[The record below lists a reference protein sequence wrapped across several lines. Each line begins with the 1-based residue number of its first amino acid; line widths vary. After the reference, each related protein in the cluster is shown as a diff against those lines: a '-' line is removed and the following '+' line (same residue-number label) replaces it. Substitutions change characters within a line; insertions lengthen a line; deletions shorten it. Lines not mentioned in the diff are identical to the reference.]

1 MFQGFIR
8 YDRSRVTKMFQSLY
22 QDLKY
27 ACRSLRINPI
37 FTCVVSCVLA
47 LGIGAN
53 TALFTVVNK
62 VLLEPLPFY
71 ESERLVDVHETKNG
85 WGFSPSYPNFQDWC
99 RMSRSF
105 ESLAFALIYRQTLPG
120 ESGAERIPVAFVSG
134 SFFHTYRLQPSIG
147 RLFADTEDRQGAEP
161 VAVLAQDFWK
171 TRLGADPGILGKTIT
186 LEQQVYTIIGVL
198 PDFPY
203 RDHADVFVAIAPAAE
218 QLGMHMREQHMGG
231 GFATGRL
238 RPGVKMDQVRAE
250 MRIIAAQLERQYP
263 GSNRGNSADVA
274 SLHESISGR
283 TRHTLSILF
292 GAVAFLLLIACAN
305 VANLMLARAVSREKE
320 VAIRVALGAGRGQ
333 IIGQLLMESS
343 LLGLLGGFLGLLMA
357 PFCVDALVW
366 LVPNSMAPGLAS
378 PDFRVLC
385 FTFAVSVLTALLF
398 GLAPALQS
406 ARIDILS
413 ALKEGGRTSSQG
425 SGRSRLRSGLV
436 MAQVALALVLLV
448 GTGLLVR
455 SLMRTLGED
464 PGFRTSGVLTLQ
476 VTVPGGFERNF
487 SRRTVLKFE
496 EMVRQVEQLRGVE
509 ACGSVSFMPMTG
521 NNSNANLQPEG
532 YIPPPSEDWPSAD
545 YHAASPGYFSAMG
558 IPLLKGRLYSA
569 SDGEMPE
576 SVVGGMD
583 GLLKWF
589 RSTRFVCVVNQ
600 ELARQFWPGEDPV
613 GRRFRFGPPSL
624 QGPWVTVLGVVGNS
638 RPRGLNRAP
647 GPEFYFSPWQRPFD
661 EETIVARTA
670 GDPARLAK
678 DVRDR
683 ILSVDRNL
691 IISRAR
697 TMEQIVRD
705 TTSSQRANLLLMGGF
720 TGLAL
725 LLATVGIYGLMAYS
739 VSQRQHEFAIRLALG
754 ASPAGL
760 LRLVIGQGT
769 RLAAMGVAVGMICS
783 LIVARVMQGMLYVI
797 RPTDPLTYVL
807 VAVLMTAVTLFAA
820 ALGARRA
827 GKVDPNMALRS
838 E

>member
-1 MFQGFIR
+1 MKIFQ
-8 YDRSRVTKMFQSLY
+8 VLY

-27 ACRSLRINPI
+27 ACRSLRIYPI
-37 FTCVVSCVLA
+37 FTCVVCCVLA

-62 VLLEPLPFY
+62 VLLEPLPFD

-85 WGFSPSYPNFQDWC
+85 FNFNPSYPDFMDWR
-99 RMSRSF
+99 RMSQSF
-105 ESLAFALIYRQTLPG
+105 ESLAFALVYRQTLPG

-134 SFFHTYRLQPSIG
+134 NFFQTYRIQPVMG
-147 RLFADTEDRQGAEP
+147 RLFADPEDRKGAEP
-161 VAVLAQDFWK
+161 VAVLDQDFWK

-186 LEQQVYTIIGVL
+186 LEQQVYAIIGVL
-198 PDFPY
+198 SDFPY
-203 RDHADVFVAIAPAAE
+203 RDHADVFVPIAPAAE
-218 QLGMHMREQHMGG
+218 QLGMSMREQHMGG
-231 GFATGRL
+231 SFATGRL
-238 RPGVKMDQVRAE
+238 RPGVKMDQARAE

-263 GSNRGNSADVA
+263 GSNKGNSADLV

-320 VAIRVALGAGRGQ
+320 IAIRVALGAGRGQ
-333 IIGQLLMESS
+333 IIRQLLMESS
-343 LLGLLGGFLGLLMA
+343 LLGLLGGFLGILMA
-357 PFCVDALVW
+357 PFCVDALIW
-366 LVPNSMAPGLAS
+366 LVPNSLAPGLAS
-378 PDFRVLC
+378 PDFRVIC
-385 FTFAVSVLTALLF
+385 FTFAVSILTALLF

-425 SGRSRLRSGLV
+425 SGRSRLRSALV
-436 MAQVALALVLLV
+436 TAQVALALMLLV

-455 SLMRTLGED
+455 SLMRMLGED
-464 PGFRTSGVLTLQ
+464 PGLRTSGVLTLQ
-476 VTVPGGFERNF
+476 VTVPGGFAQNF

-496 EMVRQVEQLRGVE
+496 EMVRQVVQLPGVQ
-509 ACGSVSFMPMTG
+509 ACGAVSFMPMTG

-532 YIPPPSEDWPSAD
+532 YIPPSGNWPSAD

-576 SVVGGMD
+576 SVEGGMQ
-583 GLLKWF
+583 GLLNWF

-600 ELARQFWPGEDPV
+600 ELARQFWPGEDPI
-613 GRRFRFGPPSL
+613 GKRFRFGPPSL

-638 RPRGLNRAP
+638 RPRGLSQAP
-647 GPEFYFSPWQRPFD
+647 APEFYFSPWQRPFD
-661 EETIVARTA
+661 EETIVIRTD
-670 GDPARLAK
+670 GDPAYLAK

-683 ILSVDRNL
+683 ILAVDRNV

-697 TMEQIVRD
+697 TMQQIVRD
-705 TTSSQRANLLLMGGF
+705 TTSSQRANLQLMGGF
-720 TGLAL
+720 TVLAL
-725 LLATVGIYGLMAYS
+725 LLATIGIYGLMAYS
-739 VSQRQHEFAIRLALG
+739 VNQRQHEFGIRLALG
-754 ASPAGL
+754 ASPTGL

-769 RLAAMGVAVGMICS
+769 RLAGMGVAIGILFS

-797 RPTDPLTYVL
+797 RPTDPLTYAL
-807 VAVLMTAVTLFAA
+807 VAVLMMAVTLFAA
-820 ALGARRA
+820 TLAARRA
-827 GKVDPNMALRS
+827 SKVDPMIALRS